1 MYQAGPQHMK
11 HGYGYMYNDNDNDD
25 DITAIVHNTVE
36 FTLIVP
42 LSKGEQI
49 LMKQVAE
56 ALGHEV
62 FIAKSGR
69 VIAVKADYVDEATRL
84 IAECNLIEDVGL
96 IKHITEYEIQHNTV
110 EA

>member
-11 HGYGYMYNDNDNDD
+11 RGYGYMYNDNDNDD

-49 LMKQVAE
+49 LMKKVAE

-62 FIAKSGR
+62 FVAKSGR
-69 VIAVKADYVDEATRL
+69 VVAVKADLR
-84 IAECNLIEDVGL
+84 
-96 IKHITEYEIQHNTV
+96 
-110 EA
+110 